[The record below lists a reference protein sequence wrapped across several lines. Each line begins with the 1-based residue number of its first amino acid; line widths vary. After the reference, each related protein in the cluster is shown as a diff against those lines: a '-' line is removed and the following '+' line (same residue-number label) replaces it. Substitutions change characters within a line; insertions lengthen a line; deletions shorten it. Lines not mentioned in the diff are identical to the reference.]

1 VSNGILIADDSAHAR
16 RIVRNYLTNRS
27 FLVCGEATDGN
38 DAIEKA
44 RELQPSLIILDLMM
58 PEQNGVEL
66 ASALKGMLPDVRII
80 LFTMYNEIL
89 SYKSIL
95 SAIGFDA
102 AVSKLDGLNTLAD
115 CVQGLLSG

>member
-1 VSNGILIADDSAHAR
+1 V
-16 RIVRNYLTNRS
+16 V
-27 FLVCGEATDGN
+27 V
-38 DAIEKA
+38 
-44 RELQPSLIILDLMM
+44 
-58 PEQNGVEL
+58 NGVEL